1 MNPPRR
7 VAISGLGLVC
17 ALGNTVVESWTA
29 MVAGS
34 CGIAP
39 IRAVDTSGLKFHS
52 GAELRDLDPRA
63 HFEPSRMDLLDRF
76 TQLALLAARE
86 AVCDAGLVGETL
98 GSGPASDGW
107 KLPPECGAQAA
118 VVTGTGAGG
127 MATVETQ
134 LPRARMH
141 PFTVPR
147 VMASA
152 SASQLAMEFGIT
164 GPAYT
169 VCSACSSASHAIGQA
184 FWMVRQ
190 GLVDI
195 ALAGGSEAPF
205 HLGTLKA
212 WDALRVVSP
221 DTCRPFSKDRRGLV
235 LGEGAGILIL
245 EPLERAQARGAHI
258 YAEMA
263 GFGMSSDAG
272 HITQPSLEGPM
283 HAMQSALRDAWISAD
298 AVGYI
303 NAHGTGTALND
314 VIESGA
320 IGRVFGARP
329 VPVSST
335 KSMHGHALGAA
346 GAIEAIATALALQD
360 GILPPTANFS
370 EPDPEC
376 GIDVIANCSRHVCCE
391 YAMSNSFAFG
401 GLNAVLVLRA
411 V

>member
-1 MNPPRR
+1 ML
-7 VAISGLGLVC
+7 A
-17 ALGNTVVESWTA
+17 GN
-29 MVAGS
+29 

-39 IRAVDTSGLKFHS
+39 IRTVDTSGLKFRN
-52 GAELRDLDPRA
+52 GAELRDLDPKT
-63 HFEPSRMDLLDRF
+63 HFESSRMDLLDRF
-76 TQLALLAARE
+76 VQLVLLAARE
-86 AVCDAGLVGETL
+86 AVRDAGLVGITS
-98 GSGPASDGW
+98 GSGPASNGLR
-107 KLPPECGAQAA
+107 LPPECGTQAA

-127 MATVETQ
+127 MATAETQ

-152 SASQLAMEFGIT
+152 SASQVAMEFGIT

-169 VCSACSSASHAIGQA
+169 VCSACSSSSHAIGQA

-190 GLVDI
+190 GLVEV

-212 WDALRVVSP
+212 WDALRVVAP

-235 LGEGAGILIL
+235 LGEGAGILVL
-245 EPLERAQARGAHI
+245 ESLERAQARGARV
-258 YAEMA
+258 YAELA
-263 GFGMSSDAG
+263 GFGMSSDAC
-272 HITQPSLEGPM
+272 HITQPTMEGPI
-283 HAMQSALRDAWISAD
+283 HAMQAALRDAQIPAE

-320 IGRVFGARP
+320 IGRVFGPKP

-346 GAIEAIATALALQD
+346 GAIEAIATALALQA

-376 GIDVIANCSRHVCCE
+376 EIDVVANCSRHAHCE

-401 GLNAVLVLRA
+401 GLNAVLVLRTA
-411 V
+411 K